1 MSTDDAE
8 PYSLQQRDI
17 LPRLQADVGF
27 FRKCIS
33 SAALDLAT
41 GFKCDVELSRSRLTE
56 VWDYWRGDMARTK
69 NHGFSQVERDTLE
82 DHYEAAIELD
92 HFKRAAFLCFWLR
105 RLSPIIVVEGRGEYS
120 PEAFR
125 AQGRYFAFSNELLSY
140 SVSLQLCAYY
150 EFQKWRSRELA
161 FGDPD
166 LLIMRRMKNWDK
178 IRDYV
183 MIMRHKN
190 ISPHAIYLILKSLY
204 LE

>member
-1 MSTDDAE
+1 LSTEDVE
-8 PYSLQQRDI
+8 PYSLHQRDI
-17 LPRLQADVGF
+17 FPRLQADVDF

-33 SAALDLAT
+33 AAAVDLAT
-41 GFKCDVELSRSRLTE
+41 EFECAVELSRSRLTE
-56 VWDYWRGDMARTK
+56 VWDYWRGDMKRTK
-69 NHGFSQVERDTLE
+69 DNGFSQVERDTLE
-82 DHYEAAIELD
+82 DHYETSIELD

-105 RLSPIIVVEGRGEYS
+105 RLSPIIVVESTGGSSTEVKRI
-120 PEAFR
+120 
-125 AQGRYFAFSNELLSY
+125 QGRYFAFSNELLSY

-161 FGDPD
+161 FGDPE
-166 LLIMRRMKNWDK
+166 LLILRRMKDWEK

-183 MIMRHKN
+183 MVMRHKN